1 MGFKLAEIMAE
12 SAPKRHKTD
21 VGTPPEGAV
30 AVPATQGSAK
40 RLTGKV
46 IIVTG
51 GTQGCGEGILH
62 ACADEGAEGL
72 VFCGRQEELGRS
84 VQASL
89 EKKGVQ
95 ALYVKA
101 DLCVA
106 DDVQEVVKQA
116 DAKFGRIDGLVNC
129 AADTTRGEWTGENK
143 ASVELLD
150 RQYALNFRAPFLLT
164 QGAAEVMT
172 REKTGGSIVNIG
184 SVNAHGGQSNLP
196 MYSSTKGALTTMT
209 KHAAWALRK
218 ERIRSNYIAVGWMFT
233 PAEHKLKTT
242 SEAQPGACATSTAV
256 FANCHNRARRFELSA
271 AVVDPVVL

>member
-1 MGFKLAEIMAE
+1 MSE
-12 SAPKRHKTD
+12 SAAKRHKSD
-21 VGTPPEGAV
+21 PEVGTPPEGAV
-30 AVPATQGSAK
+30 AVPPTHGSAK
-40 RLTGKV
+40 RLSGKV
-46 IIVTG
+46 ILVTG
-51 GTQGCGEGILH
+51 GTQGCGEGILQ

-72 VFCGRQEELGRS
+72 VFCGRQDDLGKS

-89 EKKGVQ
+89 EAKGVS

-106 DDVQEVVKQA
+106 DDVQNVVKQA

-129 AADTTRGEWTGENK
+129 AADCTRGEWIGDNK
-143 ASVELLD
+143 ATVELLD

-164 QGAAEVMT
+164 QGVAEVMT

-196 MYSSTKGALTTMT
+196 VYSSTKGALTTMT

-242 SEAQPGACATSTAV
+242 SEAQPGA
-256 FANCHNRARRFELSA
+256 
-271 AVVDPVVL
+271 